1 MPEKHNPNVRV
12 FHANHGKKSRLHNS
26 PKFTKVFGGV
36 ALVVF
41 AAIGVWILGNS
52 FASTNTTTTTTFPT
66 STCGARVSN
75 YTYKVPFGNAV
86 WNQPVCNLLVDA
98 KSADYSSRFWNY
110 RNGNDLSPT
119 GLASRSNTVTDFG
132 FESLTSNFSRPVY
145 YAKDANRTIQIRT
158 SVLMSNLD
166 GILYNDTP
174 ILAKPGYLSNF
185 PATAIPWN
193 DSWETGRAGDNEM
206 VILNDQTGEI
216 IFLSGVRKDPAEAGL
231 LCGILA
237 PERLCTYDVKVSR
250 KKDGAKIDYRK
261 FEGSTGDRGSGISW
275 YATLTT
281 PEEVAAGEIRHAIG
295 MATAN
300 TAIGPECTKSQRG
313 TSAEGITCG
322 TAVAPASKFE
332 WASATSYATRGK
344 FTGISSELNNL
355 YTQKALIPE
364 GARFKLNVDDAYVE
378 NWINSRSDLKSD
390 PQKAQTARIFARAM
404 RDYGIIIVDT
414 SGVSTIQVSSVL
426 NPKTKAAWANLG
438 INDKSD
444 NNLLNGLI
452 NETNVSM
459 IAPPVNNCNDGTKST
474 YYCGYETSSYSNSTS
489 TSGTSTTPQS
499 NTAPS
504 VSISSPALTY
514 TAPANITLNATA
526 SDQDGSITKV
536 EFYNGTTKIGEDTN
550 SPYSISLSNMSATQY
565 SFNAKAF
572 DDKGASGD
580 SQKISIAV
588 NTSQT
593 PVTQPI
599 VTLPTTVTIP
609 NNPEV
614 GIKFNT
620 SLFEFDQS
628 VTLSWGESS
637 SPNGIKNYIINK
649 NGQRLYEGTARQFI
663 DFGVNDGQRYRY
675 DIFAVDNK
683 GFISSPAS
691 YDRTFACTW
700 FGLVCT
706 F

>member
-1 MPEKHNPNVRV
+1 MSKKHTKQGKVMPEKHNPNVRV

-26 PKFTKVFGGV
+26 PTFPKVFGGV

-86 WNQPVCNLLVDA
+86 WNQPVCNLPLDA

-110 RNGNDLSPT
+110 RNGNDLSPA
-119 GLASRSNTVTDFG
+119 GLASRSNTITDFG
-132 FESLTSNFSRPVY
+132 FEEILESNFSRPVF
-145 YAKDANRTIQIRT
+145 YAKDANRTIQIQT
-158 SVLMSNLD
+158 FLYDSNLD
-166 GILYNDTP
+166 ASYP
-174 ILAKPGYLSNF
+174 VSNL
-185 PATAIPWN
+185 PKTSIPWN
-193 DSWETGRAGDNEM
+193 DSWVIGKAGDNEA

-216 IFLSGVRKDPAEAGL
+216 IFLSGVKKDLAAYSQ
-231 LCGILA
+231 CG
-237 PERLCTYDVKVSR
+237 PFFRERLCTYTVQVSR
-250 KKDGAKIDYRK
+250 NKSGEKIDYRT

-322 TAVAPASKFE
+322 TAVAPASQFE

-344 FTGISSELNNL
+344 FPGISSELNNL

-691 YDRTFACTW
+691 YDRIFTCTW